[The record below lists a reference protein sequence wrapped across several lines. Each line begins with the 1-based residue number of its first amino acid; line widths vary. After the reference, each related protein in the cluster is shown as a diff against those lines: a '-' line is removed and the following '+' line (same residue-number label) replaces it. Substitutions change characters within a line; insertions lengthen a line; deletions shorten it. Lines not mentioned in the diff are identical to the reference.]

1 MKLSKWMIAVLL
13 ALVAL
18 VALPGVAYA
27 SSDALPA
34 LDEVVFGHDYTLPSG
49 RAIDGDLVVL
59 GGNLT
64 MEQGSRVTGQVAV
77 IGGDAT
83 ISGHVQGDLVV
94 VGGAAYLQPSSIVD
108 GDLVVPT
115 GGIVAEPG
123 SQVLG
128 NQVSDFNFPWGEEW
142 NRNPGRITTVP
153 NEVMRT
159 GGRGWGG
166 DFVWLVFR
174 SVGMATVAL
183 LLVLF
188 MQPYMKRV
196 ADTLTAQPPLAAG
209 VGLLS
214 IVAAGAATVMLA
226 VTLLLIPVAALIPFV
241 LVVAWGFGWISLGLE
256 VGRRLSQGFQAV
268 WSPALQAAL
277 GTFTLTFAIG
287 VVSWIPC
294 LGWILGVVVGL
305 AGLGAVVLTRFG
317 SQQYP
322 DPARVVV
329 APPALPA
336 PRKRASAKTATAK
349 TVAAKKTPRKT
360 ARS

>member
-1 MKLSKWMIAVLL
+1 MKVSKWTIAALL
-13 ALVAL
+13 AVVAL

-34 LDEVVFGHDYTLPSG
+34 FDEVVFGHDYTLPSG
-49 RAIDGDLVVL
+49 GAINGDLVVL

-64 MEQGSRVTGQVAV
+64 MEQGSLVTGQVAV
-77 IGGDAT
+77 IGGNAT
-83 ISGHVQGDLVV
+83 IHGHIEGDLVV
-94 VGGAAYLQPSSIVD
+94 VGGAAYLQASSIVD

-115 GGIVAEPG
+115 GGITAEPG

-142 NRNPGRITTVP
+142 ARNPGRITTVP
-153 NEVMRT
+153 NEVMRNP
-159 GGRGWGG
+159 GRGWGG
-166 DFVWLVFR
+166 EFVWLLFR

-188 MQPYMKRV
+188 MQSYMKRV
-196 ADTLTAQPPLAAG
+196 ADTLIAQPPLAAG

-214 IVAAGAATVMLA
+214 VVAAGAATVMLA
-226 VTLLLIPVAALIPFV
+226 LTLLLIPVAALIPFV

-277 GTFTLTFAIG
+277 GTFTLTLATG

-317 SQQYP
+317 SQEYP
-322 DPARVVV
+322 DPARVVI

-336 PRKRASAKTATAK
+336 PRKRAATKSA
-349 TVAAKKTPRKT
+349 AAVKKTPRKT
-360 ARS
+360 TRS